1 MAQILE
7 YIGHRWLS
15 VIAFSFLSF
24 KFSGLFV
31 LLAKGLPWSAIS
43 EVPVVG
49 YSEGGSAWA
58 VLHWLCGF
66 GLPVLVIWRWNSMD
80 AKYNLTP
87 ENCLR
92 YTLRG
97 IILLSKWIVVASVF
111 IAHNVAAGTKWFY
124 HQVKNS
130 VVDFFS
136 GVKDIVNKDN
146 IKDE

>member
-1 MAQILE
+1 
-7 YIGHRWLS
+7 
-15 VIAFSFLSF
+15 
-24 KFSGLFV
+24 
-31 LLAKGLPWSAIS
+31 
-43 EVPVVG
+43 
-49 YSEGGSAWA
+49 
-58 VLHWLCGF
+58 
-66 GLPVLVIWRWNSMD
+66 MD

-97 IILLSKWIVVASVF
+97 IVILSKWIAIAAVF
-111 IAHNVAAGTKWFY
+111 ITHNVAVGSKWLY

-130 VVDFFS
+130 VTDFFS

>member
-1 MAQILE
+1 MASSTK
-7 YIGHRWLS
+7 R
-15 VIAFSFLSF
+15 
-24 KFSGLFV
+24 
-31 LLAKGLPWSAIS
+31 
-43 EVPVVG
+43 
-49 YSEGGSAWA
+49 
-58 VLHWLCGF
+58 
-66 GLPVLVIWRWNSMD
+66 
-80 AKYNLTP
+80 P

-97 IILLSKWIVVASVF
+97 IILLSKWIVIASVF

>member
-1 MAQILE
+1 
-7 YIGHRWLS
+7 
-15 VIAFSFLSF
+15 
-24 KFSGLFV
+24 
-31 LLAKGLPWSAIS
+31 
-43 EVPVVG
+43 
-49 YSEGGSAWA
+49 
-58 VLHWLCGF
+58 
-66 GLPVLVIWRWNSMD
+66 MD

-97 IILLSKWIVVASVF
+97 IILLGKWIAIAAVF
-111 IAHNVAAGTKWFY
+111 IARNVVAGSKWFY
-124 HQVKNS
+124 KQVKNS